1 VLSLSF
7 GNQNADASSTSFSLM
22 PFHRQLEDQNQEQQ
36 QQQAEFEYT
45 DDDVLTDDESK
56 LFDYTS
62 YSCNR
67 IHEVT
72 PVPGNYQCI
81 FASTCND
88 GAGVWAPFV
97 FCSYEWASWKVLA
110 AIISPFMIVWL
121 VLLFR
126 MLGSTAEDY
135 FSPSLEMFSMKMG
148 LPPRFAGVTLLALGN
163 GAEDVG
169 EIISAIT
176 GDPRQGYQL
185 SLGALTGSAM
195 FITCIVS
202 TLVIL
207 VAGGVNCR
215 GALVR
220 DVTAL
225 LVTVI
230 VVYQSTADG
239 YMSLN
244 NIFVFLGLYASFVLL
259 VLGADIYHRVVV
271 LPQQP
276 EQQLSPEDELQK
288 RQDEKESKRFEGL
301 SIRQVVQSCF
311 SDLMCFHD
319 LDKNDLLDDQVSNH
333 SLDASQYMAGVAS
346 LHGHEAETRN
356 VPESETG
363 VAEEEIQQQQEQ
375 EDNEVQA
382 LPAPEGA
389 TMPASCSYDSRR
401 QRSTDPPGHP
411 EAELQNDWASKGV
424 SELNHREGG
433 TAVAPV
439 ENRDFDIMS
448 VPSGDYSMLEEGSS
462 MDCCV
467 APGSVGLPATGWRQA
482 VTMGVLEVANHL
494 YGNWQSI
501 VRNEDHHAAD
511 KFFLILEYPFTVV
524 RKLSVT
530 VPCDHYYVRGMVG
543 VSLALSPLWFAYFL
557 FDHGLKVL
565 SRKVIISFSL
575 LWTFNI
581 LIALLILRFAPS
593 VEGKMPM
600 VIAAPIALY
609 GFVMA
614 AAWIDTIAES
624 LVEAL
629 TFVGIVLGIPS
640 PVLGLTLLAWGNSMG
655 DLSTNIT
662 MARKGLANMAM
673 TACFAGPVFSMLVGL
688 GVGFYSLA
696 AETGVTE
703 REVILSPSVLTGF
716 AFIAVNAVNIIAAG
730 VFFGKGRITRRY
742 AYIPL
747 TLYTIYVIT
756 SISLQYEVHDKK

>member
-1 VLSLSF
+1 
-7 GNQNADASSTSFSLM
+7 M

-121 VLLFR
+121 ILLFR
-126 MLGSTAEDY
+126 MLGSTAEDF

-244 NIFVFLGLYASFVLL
+244 NIYVFLGLYASFVLL

-276 EQQLSPEDELQK
+276 KQEPSPEDELQK
-288 RQDEKESKRFEGL
+288 RQDEKKSKRFEGL

-319 LDKNDLLDDQVSNH
+319 LDRNDLLEDQVSNH
-333 SLDASQYMAGVAS
+333 SLEASQYIAGEAS
-346 LHGHEAETRN
+346 LHDHEPETGN
-356 VPESETG
+356 MPERETG
-363 VAEEEIQQQQEQ
+363 VTEEENQQQQEL
-375 EDNEVQA
+375 ESNNVQA
-382 LPAPEGA
+382 LTDPEGV
-389 TMPASCSYDSRR
+389 PRPSPRSYDMASRR
-401 QRSTDPPGHP
+401 QRATDSPGRL
-411 EAELQNDWASKGV
+411 EAEKHNDWASEGTSRGA
-424 SELNHREGG
+424 SEPNHREAGP
-433 TAVAPV
+433 AIVPA
-439 ENRDFDIMS
+439 ESRDFAADIMS
-448 VPSGDYSMLEEGSS
+448 VPSGDYSMLDEGSS

-501 VRNEDHHAAD
+501 VRNDNHHAVD

-530 VPCDHYYVRGMVG
+530 VPCDHYYVRGMIG

-557 FDHGLKVL
+557 FDHGLKIL

-581 LIALLILRFAPS
+581 LIALLILRFAPTI
-593 VEGKMPM
+593 EGRMPM
-600 VIAAPIALY
+600 IFAAPLALY

-696 AETGVTE
+696 AETGVTQ

-730 VFFGKGRITRRY
+730 VLFGKGRITRRY

-756 SISLQYEVHDKK
+756 SISLQYKVHDKK